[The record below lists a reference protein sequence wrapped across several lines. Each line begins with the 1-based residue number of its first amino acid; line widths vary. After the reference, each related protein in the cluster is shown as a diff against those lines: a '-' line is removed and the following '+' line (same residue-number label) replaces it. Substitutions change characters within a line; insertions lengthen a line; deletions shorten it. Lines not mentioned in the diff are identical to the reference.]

1 MKSKLNTL
9 VLLITLSV
17 FGISFQVNAHSE
29 TVANLSIE
37 HAEDGLTIIAALEK
51 RHLTYALKKE
61 AKCSPKDMLR
71 VCANKYVAENIKVS
85 INGKSVILT
94 KVSQELTKNNVV
106 ITYKVK
112 FEETIKNIVIKSDYM
127 IKYNDH
133 SKVKIV
139 SKLTSEN
146 LLYSLSATRKKIT
159 ITI

>member
-1 MKSKLNTL
+1 M
-9 VLLITLSV
+9 VVMLIIV
-17 FGISFQVNAHSE
+17 GGVQANAHAE

-37 HAEDGLTIIAALEK
+37 YAEDGLTIIASLEK

-61 AKCSPKDMLR
+61 AKCAPKDMLQI
-71 VCANKYVAENIKVS
+71 CANEYVTKNINVS
-85 INGKSVILT
+85 INGEKVMLT
-94 KVSQELTKNNVV
+94 KVSQQLTKDNLI

-112 FEETIKNIVIKSDYM
+112 FEETIENIVIKSDYM

-146 LLYSLSATRKKIT
+146 LLYSLSAKRKKIT